1 MALQQHQSNPV
12 RIANEVGML
21 RSGMTGPIVLVEGA
35 TDTRLFRR
43 LFIPSP
49 QARVIHCKGKSHLLA
64 AMGLVT
70 SRGITGVLGICD
82 ADFDRLLGSPVT
94 KNVFPVDH
102 HDTEV
107 MICASPAFGHF
118 YAELYEREAD
128 DREIQRTRERLLG
141 HSSLIGKLRLWSVQ
155 NGGKIGFKSLNAG
168 EFIERDGTFNLE
180 SCVEEL
186 IADRDLDSNTLL
198 SIALASAESPDTE
211 ISCGHDLTSLLDF
224 DAAIRRRSTTHGREV
239 IEKMLRLSFDSQCF
253 ATTQM
258 YAVLRSWEK
267 EERLALIPDGS

>member
-21 RSGMTGPIVLVEGA
+21 RSGMSGPIVLVEGA

-49 QARVIHCKGKSHLLA
+49 RARVIHCKGKSNLLA
-64 AMGLVT
+64 AIEMVT

-82 ADFDRLLGSPVT
+82 ADFDRLLGIPKV

-107 MICASPAFGHF
+107 MISTSPAFAHF

-128 DREIQRTRERLLG
+128 EREMGRTRERLL
-141 HSSLIGKLRLWSVQ
+141 SYAAIIGKLRLWSIQ
-155 NGGKIGFKSLNAG
+155 NGGKVGFKALNAG
-168 EFIERDGTFNLE
+168 EYIERDGTFNLE
-180 SCVEEL
+180 SCIDAL
-186 IADRDLDSNTLL
+186 IAEKDLDSNSLL
-198 SIALASAESPDTE
+198 SVAKTGTESPATE
-211 ISCGHDLTSLLDF
+211 ISCGHDLTSLLDS
-224 DAAIRRRSTTHGREV
+224 DAAIRRRTQAHGRDI
-239 IEKMLRLSFDSQCF
+239 IEKMLRLSFDSQAF
-253 ATTQM
+253 STTNIHG
-258 YAVLRSWEK
+258 ALRSWEK
-267 EERLALIPDGS
+267 EERLRLISDSQ